1 MCFQLDPGAKT
12 YIRHLTEYFSFLY
25 DFSKLGEEECQ
36 FLISINTIASF
47 VFFLVGPLDAA
58 VNSVALFDSI
68 CDNFATYQGEMVSVC
83 EEEEE
88 DEIVALPTDKYKP
101 TSLEKMITLVATLVE
116 KSRGEDQRLQISQ
129 VDLTAIT
136 GGKVN

>member
-1 MCFQLDPGAKT
+1 MHFQLDPGAKT

-58 VNSVALFDSI
+58 VTPSYVLISI
-68 CDNFATYQGEMVSVC
+68 VLINFYH
-83 EEEEE
+83 
-88 DEIVALPTDKYKP
+88 L
-101 TSLEKMITLVATLVE
+101 
-116 KSRGEDQRLQISQ
+116 
-129 VDLTAIT
+129 
-136 GGKVN
+136 